1 VGALAYCSGSI
12 TLKNLAGLHHTRFK
26 RCKFMAFKLEIE
38 IPQFGGFEVATS
50 QDSLASSKEAFESD
64 GIAFV
69 EASSL
74 NAFLLSLES
83 SWST

>member
-1 VGALAYCSGSI
+1 MAYCSDNI
-12 TLKNLAGLHHTRFK
+12 ALKNLAGLLHTLFK
-26 RCKFMAFKLEIE
+26 RCKFMAFKPEFE
-38 IPQFGGFEVATS
+38 IPQFEGFEVATS
-50 QDSLASSKEAFESD
+50 QDFLASFKEAFELG

-83 SWST
+83 S